1 MDAPT
6 YPVLPLKDT
15 VVYPEIVHHLAVG
28 RRKSLAALTAGAEK
42 DRELIVVAQKRS
54 DIQDPALDD
63 LHKIGTIVKISR
75 VEKHDQGAQVVV
87 QGLRRVRLEQASA
100 NTDYLATTFT
110 EFPQMTLDNLGDDAP
125 AVDALLR
132 ENQQAAQQ
140 IANLLDTENG
150 DQIYHQLVGS
160 ITNPITQMYRIAS
173 LANLSVEQRQSV
185 LDASTTLD
193 LMNALHEILLH
204 ELQVTELRRQIAEQA
219 RGDLDQQ
226 QREHVLRQQ
235 KRAIEHALGEGA

>member
-42 DRELIVVAQKRS
+42 DRELIVVAQKHS

-87 QGLRRVRLEQASA
+87 HGLRRVRLEQPSE
-100 NTDYLATTFT
+100 NTDYLAVTFT
-110 EFPQMTLDNLGDDAP
+110 ELPPMTLANLGDDAP

-132 ENQQAAQQ
+132 ENQQAA
-140 IANLLDTENG
+140 
-150 DQIYHQLVGS
+150 HV
-160 ITNPITQMYRIAS
+160 
-173 LANLSVEQRQSV
+173 
-185 LDASTTLD
+185 
-193 LMNALHEILLH
+193 
-204 ELQVTELRRQIAEQA
+204 
-219 RGDLDQQ
+219 
-226 QREHVLRQQ
+226 HVLPV
-235 KRAIEHALGEGA
+235 KSTVPARATKSPGGICVVALATEERARRGFIRNRDPKKALLRNRRSIR